1 MKKRI
6 LLSNFSV
13 RIVSFAGTLVAFF
26 ASIFFAVPAVFA
38 TEISV
43 ETLPPLVVAGTQQG
57 VAGAFI
63 SASPDGSRV
72 AVAGGCNFPEKGP
85 ADGGKKVFFKTLW
98 TLDFKNLGAGWKISD
113 GELARPAAYGMCA
126 GGLWLGGENS
136 ETKMDSVRLAPFSSA
151 SRVFSPLPQKID
163 NAAAAFLPEIETVIV
178 AGGNTNGEPTNR
190 AWILKKT
197 ENGDGVFWA
206 ELENFAGTPRV
217 QPVAGT
223 LKTPSGEA
231 FALVGGFFFDK
242 EKNVATLDRAG
253 VIFYPSENRWEKI
266 PPLPAELSGAGLVGS
281 VAVEDGCGGLLIFG
295 GVNAEIF
302 KNALENP
309 APDYLCHE
317 PSWYK
322 FNADVLRLSVDTD
335 GNAVWEK
342 LGSVPATARAGA
354 SAASL
359 GNDEF
364 IFVCGELK
372 PGVRAMD
379 CVRLK
384 IHFSEK

>member
-1 MKKRI
+1 MKKRTS
-6 LLSNFSV
+6 LSNFSA
-13 RIVSFAGTLVAFF
+13 RLAPFAGTLAAIF
-26 ASIFFAVPAVFA
+26 ASNFFAVPAVFA

-43 ETLPPLVVAGTQQG
+43 ESLPPLVVAGTQQG

-72 AVAGGCNFPEKGP
+72 VVAGGCNFPEKGP

-98 TLDFKNLGAGWKISD
+98 TLDFKNLGEGWKISN
-113 GELARPAAYGMCA
+113 GELPRPAAYGMCA

-151 SRVFSPLPQKID
+151 PRIFAPLPQKID
-163 NAAAAFLPEIETVIV
+163 NAAAWV
-178 AGGNTNGEPTNR
+178 
-190 AWILKKT
+190 LKKT

-223 LKTPSGEA
+223 LKTPRGEA

-242 EKNVATLDRAG
+242 EKNVATLDCAG

-266 PPLPAELSGAGLVGS
+266 PPLPAELSCAGLVGS
-281 VAVEDGCGGLLIFG
+281 TAVEDGRGGLLIFG

-309 APDYLCHE
+309 EPDYLRHE
-317 PSWYK
+317 PAWYK
-322 FNADVLRLSVDTD
+322 FNADVLRLSVDAD
-335 GNAVWEK
+335 GNVVWEK
-342 LGSVPATARAGA
+342 LGIVPATARAGA
-354 SAASL
+354 SVASL

-372 PGVRAMD
+372 PGVRATD

-384 IHFSEK
+384 IRFSEK